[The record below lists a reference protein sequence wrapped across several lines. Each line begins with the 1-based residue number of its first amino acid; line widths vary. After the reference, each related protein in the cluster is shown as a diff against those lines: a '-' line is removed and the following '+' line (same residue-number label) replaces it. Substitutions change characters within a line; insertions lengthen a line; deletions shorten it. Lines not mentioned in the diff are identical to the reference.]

1 MFEKRFLQSECI
13 RVLVNGIHAKSG
25 GGVTYL
31 RNIMP
36 LLAEDDDL
44 ELHLFLHRDQFALFG
59 VIDERIRVHLLD
71 FSNGFFTNLIWEQ
84 LVLPLLAKSMSVD
97 VTVSPANYGPL
108 MAPRQI
114 IMLRNSLA
122 VVGRETRIIKRL
134 YWFGLALM
142 TGLSLLTCRRAI
154 AVSGYARSALTF
166 GMGRLFRKK
175 VSVIHHGVRDMFEPA
190 PASSDGH
197 FILTVS
203 DIYVQKNLHTLIGAL
218 AQVKRDY
225 PDLKLKV
232 AGKAIDAGYQE
243 EVKAAVYAA
252 GLTDNVEFLG
262 EKSTEEL
269 VELYQTCTLFAFPST
284 VETFGNPLVEAMSCG
299 APIVSSNTAAM
310 PEILGDAASF
320 FDPLDVEG
328 MAGVISD
335 LMGNARERR
344 ALSEKSLARSQK
356 YSWRQTATKTAD
368 VIKSIA
374 PARIRQDQM
383 TKMAPNP

>member
-1 MFEKRFLQSECI
+1 MFEKRFLQSEGI

-44 ELHLFLHRDQFALFG
+44 ELHLFLHRDQFELFG

-71 FSNGFFTNLIWEQ
+71 FSNGFFINLVWEQ
-84 LVLPLLAKSMSVD
+84 FVLPFLAKSMSVD
-97 VTVSPANYGPL
+97 VTLSPANYGPL

-122 VVGRETRIIKRL
+122 VVGRETRIIKRF

-142 TGLSLLTCRRAI
+142 TGLSLLSCRRAI
-154 AVSGYARSALTF
+154 AVSDYARSALTF

-175 VSVIHHGVRDMFEPA
+175 VSVIHHGVWDMFEPA
-190 PASSDGH
+190 APSSDEH

-203 DIYVQKNLHTLIGAL
+203 DIYVQKNLHNLIGAL
-218 AQVKRDY
+218 AQVKINH
-225 PDLKLKV
+225 PDIKLKI
-232 AGKAIDAGYQE
+232 AGKAIDAGYQA
-243 EVKAAVYAA
+243 EVKSAIYAA
-252 GLTDNVEFLG
+252 GLTKNVEFLG
-262 EKSTEEL
+262 EKSTEAL
-269 VELYQTCTLFAFPST
+269 VKLYQTCTLFAFPST

-310 PEILGDAASF
+310 PEILGEAARF
-320 FDPLDVEG
+320 FDPLDVEK
-328 MAGVISD
+328 MAKAISD
-335 LMGNARERR
+335 LMRNASERR
-344 ALSEKSLARSQK
+344 ALSEKSLAQSKK
-356 YSWRQTATKTAD
+356 YSWRQTAAKTAD

-374 PARIRQDQM
+374 PARIRQDTM
-383 TKMAPNP
+383 TKMAPSP